1 MMSKRG
7 RLHRKMTPFLVNNYN
22 EETSNS
28 LKPAVRKKDQA
39 EQCISKK
46 IGNKYGVDKRRNNN
60 GTYKHRTV

>member
-28 LKPAVRKKDQA
+28 SKPAVRKKDQCKA
-39 EQCISKK
+39 V
-46 IGNKYGVDKRRNNN
+46 YF
-60 GTYKHRTV
+60 